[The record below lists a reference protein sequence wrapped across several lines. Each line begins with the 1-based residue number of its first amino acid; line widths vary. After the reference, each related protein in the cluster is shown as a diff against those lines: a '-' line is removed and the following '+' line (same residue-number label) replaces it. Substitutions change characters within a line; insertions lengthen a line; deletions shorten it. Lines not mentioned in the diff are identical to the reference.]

1 MTRVIL
7 IAARARNGVIGNRGA
22 LPWRLSED
30 LAHFKRTTLGHCIV
44 MGRKTWD
51 SLGRP
56 LPGRRNIVITRD
68 ADWQAPGAERAAD
81 LEDALAHCPPEQDAF
96 IIGGGEIYVQ
106 ALARGRVDSILL
118 TEIDADF
125 EGDTH
130 FPTLDPTRWR
140 ETARTH
146 VPPEGAR
153 RFGFDFVTY
162 EAVAT
167 APAVPR

>member
-7 IAARARNGVIGNRGA
+7 IAARARNGVIGNQGA
-22 LPWRLSED
+22 LPWRLPED

-56 LPGRRNIVITRD
+56 LPGRRNVVITRD
-68 ADWQAPGAERAAD
+68 ARWQAPGAERAAD
-81 LEDALAHCPPEQDAF
+81 LDGALAHCPPEQDVF
-96 IIGGGEIYVQ
+96 IIGGGEIYAQ
-106 ALARGRVDSILL
+106 ALARGCVDSILL

-125 EGDTH
+125 EGDTL

-140 ETARTH
+140 ETARAH

-162 EAVAT
+162 EAIAA
-167 APAVPR
+167 APAILR